1 MERRAFIAIV
11 LSLVVLVAYQA
22 LMPKPAPK
30 PQAAALQVAP
40 EVPAPSPTVVPPTLS
55 SAPATAVAVTAGAA
69 AETDVRVETQSV
81 LATFSNRGGR
91 LKSWKLKNYKDAN
104 GEPVELIASDLAA
117 SQPLPF
123 TLSASDEAT
132 TATLNSALYVV
143 SGAPDSSAPIVGTT
157 TLTFEYRD
165 ADISAVKTFT
175 FEPSAYTVAFKALV
189 SRGNVGQSVAV
200 LWGPG
205 IGDSAGQT
213 TVKPEALYSV
223 GGKVTRVSASGI
235 AKQPSYLQNFEYVGI
250 DDHYFASFVLNPG
263 AASVT
268 YSTLSIPPPAGSKAT
283 ARELVAYTITPPR
296 ADQALSFYVGP
307 KDFDTLA
314 SIDRNL
320 TRAINF
326 GFFSVIVVPLLRSLQ
341 WIHGYVGNYG
351 WAIVIL
357 TLLINV
363 VLFPLNHKSVVSMRK
378 MQDVQP
384 EAKAIQE
391 RYSKL
396 KATDP
401 ARQKMNQELMALYKQ
416 RGVNP
421 ASGCVPILLT
431 LPVFLAFYQML
442 QTSIELRGAPFMGW
456 IHDLS
461 AADPY
466 YVLPVAVAASQ
477 FVTQW
482 MTPQAGMDPA
492 QQKMMLVMPLVFGF
506 MFISSPA
513 GALLYWFVGGVW
525 RIAQMQLTNYMI
537 GPPKLATAVPGSK
550 ARVKR
555 VGQGKTDAA
564 AREE

>member
-11 LSLVVLVAYQA
+11 LSLVVLVGYQA

-30 PQAAALQVAP
+30 PQPSPLQVTA
-40 EVPAPSPTVVPPTLS
+40 EVPTPSPLVVPPTVSVGSTAEVETVTGS
-55 SAPATAVAVTAGAA
+55 SV
-69 AETDVRVETQSV
+69 ETDVRIETAMV
-81 LATFSNRGGR
+81 VATFSNRGGR
-91 LKSWKLKNYKDAN
+91 LKSWKLKNYKDAS
-104 GEPVELIASDLAA
+104 GEPVELIANDLAT

-123 TLSASDEAT
+123 TLSAGDET
-132 TATLNSALYVV
+132 TTGTLNSALYSVNGV
-143 SGAPDSSAPIVGTT
+143 PASNAPITSAT
-157 TLTFEYRD
+157 TLTFEFRNPE
-165 ADISAVKTFT
+165 ISVTKTFT
-175 FEPSAYTVAFKALV
+175 LDPSSYTVAFKALV
-189 SRGNVGQSVAV
+189 SRAGVGQSVAV

-205 IGDSAGQT
+205 IGDGTGQS
-213 TVKPEALYSV
+213 TVKPEALFSV
-223 GGKVTRVSASGI
+223 GGKVTRVAASGI

-250 DDHYFASFVLNPG
+250 DDHYFASFVLSPG

-268 YSTLSIPPPAGSKAT
+268 YSTLTIPPAVGSKAS

-296 ADQALSFYVGP
+296 ADQALSFYIGP

-416 RGVNP
+416 KGVNP

-442 QTSIELRGAPFMGW
+442 QTAIELRGAPFVGW
-456 IHDLS
+456 IYDLS

-466 YVLPVAVAASQ
+466 YVLPVAVALSQ

-506 MFISSPA
+506 MFISAPA
-513 GALLYWFVGGVW
+513 GALLYWLVGGVW

-537 GPPKLATAVPGSK
+537 GPPRLATAVSGSK